1 MTEPYYPIEGL
12 FGTGLVHPA
21 MEDPAI
27 FNDGLLDTINN
38 DYLSDPY
45 KVDNWDSAQKVLTV
59 VPNENWWGEKP
70 LLERITF
77 RQMEASAARAAFR
90 NGEIDAVTANSLTAY
105 NDIDGTSGA
114 EPRPYANPSAYINA
128 GWVKE

>member
-1 MTEPYYPIEGL
+1 MTGPYYPIEGL

-38 DYLSDPY
+38 DYLSGPY

-105 NDIDGTSGA
+105 
-114 EPRPYANPSAYINA
+114 INA